1 MKEERRETCK
11 CIDSWKRR
19 GKREEEINGES
30 ERYRRGEGKRRGIN
44 DEGRAAN
51 FDCWRGRND
60 KKEENEQE
68 RWRQMERATERC
80 KGGEER

>member
-44 DEGRAAN
+44 DEGRAA
-51 FDCWRGRND
+51 
-60 KKEENEQE
+60 KL
-68 RWRQMERATERC
+68 
-80 KGGEER
+80 